1 MSKTM
6 SRTPIATLAA
16 LVFVFVYI
24 VVVVVLPDYLPRM
37 WWPVEAVYWGVAG
50 LIWVLPV
57 RWLMLWSVHRR

>member
-1 MSKTM
+1 M

-16 LVFVFVYI
+16 LAFVLVY
-24 VVVVVLPDYLPRM
+24 VVVAVVLPDYLPRM